1 MKFLSSSNYFRPL
14 SLADRINL
22 SAAAVLRATPSPVLR
37 LLGSRTNS
45 DGDKIA
51 PDVYASLRSL
61 DLIGEDISDMPV
73 EEARKATET
82 SSLMAAGP
90 QIKVG
95 QVTEIQV
102 AGHRVRYYR
111 PDNTTS
117 RKIPTLVYLHGGG
130 WVVGSLDSHDNPARY
145 FCANANVAV
154 LSVDYPLA
162 PEHPFPAPINA
173 VSDVLEAVM
182 GGDVP
187 GVDTERIAIAGD
199 SAGANLAAAACI
211 QLAIVGHRQPRLQ
224 MLFVPATNVRDFDT
238 PSHREFAERH
248 YLTAKQIPWFRDAYV
263 PEVAD
268 RENPLASPLLAE
280 DSLLEKVAPAYVAV
294 AGHDPLRD
302 EGEAYARRLA
312 AVGVPTSLRR
322 HTTLIH
328 PFVNSFWV
336 WEDAKRAMDEAVGVL
351 RHMLGVMG

>member
-22 SAAAVLRATPSPVLR
+22 SAAAVPRATPSPVLR

-130 WVVGSLDSHDNPARY
+130 WVVGSLDSHDIPHDTFAQMPTWR
-145 FCANANVAV
+145 FCPSTTPWLLN
-154 LSVDYPLA
+154 
-162 PEHPFPAPINA
+162 
-173 VSDVLEAVM
+173 
-182 GGDVP
+182 
-187 GVDTERIAIAGD
+187 
-199 SAGANLAAAACI
+199 I
-211 QLAIVGHRQPRLQ
+211 QSRP
-224 MLFVPATNVRDFDT
+224 
-238 PSHREFAERH
+238 PSMR
-248 YLTAKQIPWFRDAYV
+248 
-263 PEVAD
+263 
-268 RENPLASPLLAE
+268 
-280 DSLLEKVAPAYVAV
+280 
-294 AGHDPLRD
+294 
-302 EGEAYARRLA
+302 
-312 AVGVPTSLRR
+312 
-322 HTTLIH
+322 
-328 PFVNSFWV
+328 
-336 WEDAKRAMDEAVGVL
+336 
-351 RHMLGVMG
+351 